1 MTTRVESLETVI
13 DSIKEFIEKET
24 GNTTDHNPID
34 RRDPGNVVFVTFSS
48 THHHLFRNNKGP
60 PGERS
65 VKLSCNLIDQ

>member
-1 MTTRVESLETVI
+1 MINYQLFLNCSNKISKIITFKLQLTTRVESLETVI

-48 THHHLFRNNKGP
+48 HY
-60 PGERS
+60 
-65 VKLSCNLIDQ
+65 

>member
-34 RRDPGNVVFVTFSS
+34 RRDPGNVVFVAFSPTPFIFS
-48 THHHLFRNNKGP
+48 GIIKGRRGRGP
-60 PGERS
+60 S
-65 VKLSCNLIDQ
+65 NFHAT